1 MSYQDSYDRP
11 QMGFALPRV
20 TPVVRWLM
28 IANLA
33 VWGLETLLYFT
44 SESALAGMLDLLGL
58 TPGWWANLWFP
69 VWQVVSYGFLHAPRE
84 LGHVFFNM
92 LTLFFF
98 GTMLEGIL
106 GSRRFAVFYG
116 AALVVGALA
125 HLLAELTWGN
135 ATPAIGASGATMA
148 VLIAMAVMRPNLQVL
163 LLLFPVKLKYLAVAF
178 VLMDLLRLGDD
189 LKSGIGGVAYMVHLG
204 GAALGFL
211 AVRKGWIWRDPLE
224 EHQRR
229 KAVKAREQGAR
240 DDERMDELLAKI
252 HREGMSALSRQERE
266 FLKRMSKR

>member
-1 MSYQDSYDRP
+1 VSYQDSYDRP
-11 QMGFALPRV
+11 QTPLAMPRI

-33 VWGLETLLYFT
+33 IWGLETLLYF
-44 SESALAGMLDLLGL
+44 SAEGALAGFVDFFGL
-58 TPGWWANLWFP
+58 TPRWWANFWFP

-92 LTLFFF
+92 LTLYFF
-98 GTMLEGIL
+98 GTMLEGVV
-106 GSRRFAVFYG
+106 GSRRFAVFY
-116 AALVVGALA
+116 ALALVVGALA
-125 HLLAELTWGN
+125 HMLAELTWGS

-148 VLIAMAVMRPNLQVL
+148 VLIAMAVMRPNLHVI
-163 LLLFPVKLKYLAVAF
+163 LLLFPIKLKYLAGAF
-178 VLMDLLRLGDD
+178 VLMDVLRLGDD
-189 LKSGIGGVAYMVHLG
+189 LKSGSGNVAYMVHLG

-211 AVRKGWIWRDPLE
+211 AVKRGWIWRDPIE
-224 EHQRR
+224 DHQRR
-229 KAVKAREQGAR
+229 AALKARERGAR

-266 FLKRMSKR
+266 FLRRMSKH